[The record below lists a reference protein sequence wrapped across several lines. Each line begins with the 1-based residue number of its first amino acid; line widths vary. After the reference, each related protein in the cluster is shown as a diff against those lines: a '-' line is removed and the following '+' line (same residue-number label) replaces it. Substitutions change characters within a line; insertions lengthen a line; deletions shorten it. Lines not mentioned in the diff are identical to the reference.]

1 MDPSQSSSWW
11 SWHERPQSRSGDAWS
26 WDERPQ
32 SRSGDNAFWWQRSWW
47 ASGEH
52 GAAKRTW
59 GNDNGP
65 QSRTESAPSGTDW
78 STERAWE
85 HRHPKRLAGL
95 ILPPTILPLTQNGGA
110 KNISNFHPPRRH
122 QAVDVRARCFHY
134 RVYSSGIGPYRLSGK
149 RYPLQR
155 LSDAATPLQKCH
167 SYRPRRGVR
176 SCGPAGSISSCG
188 PSRWVRSCGRQGSF
202 ASCGP
207 SRWARSC
214 GPQGSFASCGPS
226 RWVRSC
232 GPERSSSRSSRGVQ
246 GGGAVDDNQQQEAT
260 SVCATASHHRSGT
273 DQGATPWTRVKREK
287 TAASFTE
294 ESG

>member
-1 MDPSQSSSWW
+1 MGS
-11 SWHERPQSRSGDAWS
+11 
-26 WDERPQ
+26 
-32 SRSGDNAFWWQRSWW
+32 
-47 ASGEH
+47 
-52 GAAKRTW
+52 T
-59 GNDNGP
+59 
-65 QSRTESAPSGTDW
+65 GTP
-78 STERAWE
+78 
-85 HRHPKRLAGL
+85 HR
-95 ILPPTILPLTQNGGA
+95 NGGA

-122 QAVDVRARCFHY
+122 QAVDVR
-134 RVYSSGIGPYRLSGK
+134 VYSSCIGPYRLSGK
-149 RYPLQR
+149 RYPLHR
-155 LSDAATPLQKCH
+155 LSDAATPLQKWH

-273 DQGATPWTRVKREK
+273 DQGATPWPRVR
-287 TAASFTE
+287 
-294 ESG
+294 G

>member
-1 MDPSQSSSWW
+1 M
-11 SWHERPQSRSGDAWS
+11 
-26 WDERPQ
+26 
-32 SRSGDNAFWWQRSWW
+32 
-47 ASGEH
+47 
-52 GAAKRTW
+52 
-59 GNDNGP
+59 
-65 QSRTESAPSGTDW
+65 
-78 STERAWE
+78 
-85 HRHPKRLAGL
+85 
-95 ILPPTILPLTQNGGA
+95 
-110 KNISNFHPPRRH
+110 
-122 QAVDVRARCFHY
+122 DVRARCFHY

-149 RYPLQR
+149 RYPLHR
-155 LSDAATPLQKCH
+155 LSDAATPLQKWH

-273 DQGATPWTRVKREK
+273 DQGATPWPRVKREK

-294 ESG
+294 EAYHDKRHPRLGFGANDYAQNDLPCTQRKQGLRNAICVFCARKRNRHGISLQKKQGSPWQQQRQQNWRQREMPAVAGTTMHNRPQATSGLQ